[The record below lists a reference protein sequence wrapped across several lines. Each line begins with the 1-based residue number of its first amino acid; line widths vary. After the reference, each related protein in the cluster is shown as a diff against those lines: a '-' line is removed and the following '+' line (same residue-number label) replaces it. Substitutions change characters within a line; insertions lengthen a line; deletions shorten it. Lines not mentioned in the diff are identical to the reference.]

1 MPGVGGQSWSLAS
14 IRSNDVDLGRA
25 SGGGP
30 PGADGNMGDV
40 LSGTDGP
47 PATADK
53 VDSAAP
59 SCAIAWSSEIDLGS
73 ERLRGPAGT
82 VDGKMGDV
90 LSGSER
96 LRGPAGT
103 VSLRLG
109 STESPDVLAGAW
121 ALGSAALADWSR
133 AIAAVA

>member
-40 LSGTDGP
+40 LSG
-47 PATADK
+47 
-53 VDSAAP
+53 
-59 SCAIAWSSEIDLGS
+59 S

-82 VDGKMGDV
+82 I
-90 LSGSER
+90 
-96 LRGPAGT
+96 
-103 VSLRLG
+103 SLRLG

-133 AIAAVA
+133 AIVAVA

>member
-30 PGADGNMGDV
+30 GADGKMGDV
-40 LSGTDGP
+40 LSGTGSP
-47 PATADK
+47 AATADK
-53 VDSAAP
+53 VDSTAQ

-82 VDGKMGDV
+82 V
-90 LSGSER
+90 
-96 LRGPAGT
+96 
-103 VSLRLG
+103 SLRLG
-109 STESPDVLAGAW
+109 STDCPDVLAGAW
-121 ALGSAALADWSR
+121 ALGSVALADWSESR

>member
-1 MPGVGGQSWSLAS
+1 MPGVGGQSWVLAS

-82 VDGKMGDV
+82 V
-90 LSGSER
+90 
-96 LRGPAGT
+96 
-103 VSLRLG
+103 SLRLG
-109 STESPDVLAGAW
+109 STDCPDVLAGTW